1 MIYENQV
8 RNLENVKILNHK
20 IYKNCISLGLGASVA
35 MLLQSLIKLILF
47 SILIFSLEG
56 CFVKNI
62 THCNFWD
69 NFFSNQQLLIDK
81 YADTD
86 LYPILFGSLKPEEEK
101 LIFKKNEDFYLN
113 ETKIIKIDNKEEIA
127 DNDEYFTKVEYTKS
141 TFKGRET
148 YKLKRNTIFKY
159 PAYTMKDFFH
169 WLEVFSSSVN
179 SDEQFYAL
187 NFVVKVN

>member
-1 MIYENQV
+1 MTLRKKGKIMIYENQV

-62 THCNFWD
+62 THSNFWD

-101 LIFKKNEDFYLN
+101 FLFKKDDTLYLTGYVSKQN
-113 ETKIIKIDNKEEIA
+113 ETKIIKSKI
-127 DNDEYFTKVEYTKS
+127 
-141 TFKGRET
+141 
-148 YKLKRNTIFKY
+148 KY
-159 PAYTMKDFFH
+159 MKM
-169 WLEVFSSSVN
+169 
-179 SDEQFYAL
+179 
-187 NFVVKVN
+187 